1 LPRIALG
8 QGEQAR
14 GGCNESLAPRDPRPS
29 GDRRLCQWPA
39 LAPSLH
45 FRRRSAAKAGPD
57 IKMLPLGEV
66 LGEESS
72 DLVVPDLV
80 DRFAV

>member
-1 LPRIALG
+1 
-8 QGEQAR
+8 
-14 GGCNESLAPRDPRPS
+14 
-29 GDRRLCQWPA
+29 
-39 LAPSLH
+39 
-45 FRRRSAAKAGPD
+45 
-57 IKMLPLGEV
+57 MLPLGEV